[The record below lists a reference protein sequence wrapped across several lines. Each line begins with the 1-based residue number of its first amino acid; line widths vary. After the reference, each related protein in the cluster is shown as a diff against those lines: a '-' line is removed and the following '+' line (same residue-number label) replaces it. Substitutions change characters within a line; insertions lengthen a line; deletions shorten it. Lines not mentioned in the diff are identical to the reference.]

1 MVSSTGHGMDVW
13 SSAAWRQ
20 LAVSWLDEQLSAAGS
35 RRVGDV
41 EQPHLRPWA
50 TVLKVPTTSGTVWFK
65 ACGPATAFEA
75 GLYQFVGSV
84 APEQVLSPIA
94 TDPARG
100 WIILPDGGPPL
111 GDRIAGAELADAME
125 TAMAGYGHF
134 QRTLARHVDHLLSL
148 GITDMRPAILPT
160 RFEEALQAVGQHISA
175 RGDAADR
182 TAYERVLGLG
192 ETVVSWCGE
201 LAAGGGQHSLDH
213 NDLHPW
219 NILFSRT
226 DGTGAMKFYDW
237 GDSVVAH
244 PFASMLVPL
253 GYMKDHLGVSL
264 DHPRV
269 LRIRDAY
276 LDAFSDLGS
285 HAELVGTLQLA
296 CRAGKIARALTWDR
310 SLRAQGYDQAGEF
323 ARAPLKCL
331 VSLLDESYVGG
342 A

>member
-1 MVSSTGHGMDVW
+1 MALGVGHGMGIW

-20 LAVSWLDEQLSAAGS
+20 LAVSWLDEQLADVGS
-35 RRVGDV
+35 RRTAEV

-50 TVLKVPTTSGTVWFK
+50 TVLKAQTTSGTVWFK
-65 ACGPATAFEA
+65 ACGPATAFEV
-75 GLYQFVGSV
+75 GLYLLIDRV
-84 APEQVLSPIA
+84 APEQVLNPIA
-94 TDPARG
+94 TDLTRG
-100 WIILPDGGPPL
+100 WIILPDGGPPI
-111 GDRIAGAELADAME
+111 GDYLAGAELADAME
-125 TAMAGYGHF
+125 TAMTAYGNL
-134 QRTLARHVDHLLSL
+134 QRTLARHVDQMLAL
-148 GITDMRPAILPT
+148 GLTDMRPAIMPM
-160 RFEEALQAVGQHISA
+160 RFEEALRAVGEHVSA

-182 TAYERVLGLG
+182 SSFERVLGLG
-192 ETVVSWCGE
+192 GTVNSWCE
-201 LAAGGGQHSLDH
+201 KLSAVGGQHSLDH

-219 NILFSRT
+219 NVLFSRADRRT
-226 DGTGAMKFYDW
+226 WVRFYDW

-253 GYMKDHLGVSL
+253 GYMRQHLGASL

-285 HAELVGTLQLA
+285 RAELVETLQLA
-296 CRAGKIARALTWDR
+296 CRVGKIARALTWDR
-310 SLRAQGYDQAGEF
+310 AIKAQGYEQAGEF
-323 ARAPLKCL
+323 AGAPLKCL